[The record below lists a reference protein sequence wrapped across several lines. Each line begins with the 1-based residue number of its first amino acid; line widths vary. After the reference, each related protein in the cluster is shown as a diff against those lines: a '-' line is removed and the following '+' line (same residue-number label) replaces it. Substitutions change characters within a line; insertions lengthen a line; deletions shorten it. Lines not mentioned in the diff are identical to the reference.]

1 MNPKRS
7 PVEILI
13 VEDSPTQALQLQHIL
28 EQQGYQTTIA
38 ANGVQALEAVHRRKP
53 TLVISDVIMPEM
65 DGYELSRRLK
75 SEPGLANIPIILVTT
90 LSDPQDVIRGLECRA
105 DNFILKPYDERYLL
119 GRVQFVLVNRE
130 MRQTEQ
136 PGMGLEIFFNGERH
150 FITADRLQILNLLLS
165 TYEAAMQRNKE
176 LSFAQETLQQTN
188 KELQQLTLE
197 LEDRVLQ
204 RTQQLE
210 LINEALRQSEE
221 QYKGLFDSAFDGVV
235 VQQNRIIRS
244 VNRAYAEMFE
254 YNAEELI
261 GRDILDLTPPEE
273 RDYVRSK
280 IEEDQLVY
288 ETVGVKKD
296 GTQINIEVSANS
308 CMYDGAPAR
317 LAAVR
322 DITERKL
329 LEEQLRQS
337 QKMEAIGQL
346 AGGIA
351 HDFNNLLTSIIGYS
365 ELTMKRLQP
374 EDSLRHNIEEI
385 RKAGDRAASLTRQLL
400 AFSRKQVLQPKVLDL
415 NAIVTDLEKMLRRLI
430 GEDIDLRTVLQPE
443 LASIKAD
450 PGQIEQ
456 VLMNLAVNARDAM
469 PQGGKLTI
477 ETKTVYLDEEYA
489 KHHIAVI
496 PGHYVMLAVSDNG
509 IGIDE
514 QTQARIFEPFFTTK
528 EVGKGTGLGLST
540 VYGIVKQSGGNIWV
554 YSEIGRGTTFRVH
567 LPCVDEGAQRYK
579 RTTETEE
586 DIQGTET
593 ILLAEDEEMV
603 RKLAREVLEM
613 YGYQVLEAVD
623 GDAALL
629 ICEQHK
635 QAIHLLITD
644 VIMPGM
650 SGRGLADRLLQVR
663 PEMKVLYMSGYT
675 DDAIVHQ
682 GVLDEGT
689 NFIQKPFSTNDLA
702 RKVREVLQDHT

>member
-1 MNPKRS
+1 MKPERS

-136 PGMGLEIFFNGERH
+136 PGMGLEIYFNGERH

-165 TYEAAMQRNKE
+165 TYEAAMQQNKE
-176 LSFAQETLQQTN
+176 LCTAQETLQRTN
-188 KELQQLTLE
+188 SELQQLTLE
-197 LEDRVLQ
+197 LEERVLQ

-244 VNRAYAEMFE
+244 VNRAYAEMFG

-280 IEEDQLVY
+280 IAEDQLVY
-288 ETVGVKKD
+288 ETVGAKKD
-296 GTQINIEVSANS
+296 GTRINIEISANS
-308 CMYDGAPAR
+308 CMYDGVPGR

-365 ELTMKRLQP
+365 ELTMKRLKP
-374 EDSLRHNIEEI
+374 KDPLRQNIEEI
-385 RKAGDRAASLTRQLL
+385 KKAGNRAASLTRQLL

-430 GEDIDLRTVLQPE
+430 GEDIDLRTMLEPK
-443 LASIKAD
+443 LGSIKAD

-469 PQGGKLTI
+469 PYGGKLTI
-477 ETKTVYLDEEYA
+477 ETKTVHLDEEYA
-489 KHHIAVI
+489 KRHIAVI

-509 IGIDE
+509 IGMDE

-540 VYGIVKQSGGNIWV
+540 VYGIVKQSGGNVWV
-554 YSEIGRGTTFRVH
+554 YSEIGRGTTFKLY
-567 LPCVDEGAQRYK
+567 LPGVDEGAQQYK
-579 RTTETEE
+579 RTAETEE

-613 YGYQVLEAVD
+613 YGYRVLEAAD
-623 GDAALL
+623 GDEALL

-635 QAIHLLITD
+635 QPIPLLITD

-650 SGRGLADRLLQVR
+650 SGRELSDRLVQLR
-663 PEMKVLYMSGYT
+663 PEMRVLYMSGYT

-689 NFIQKPFSTNDLA
+689 NFIQKPFSTIALA
-702 RKVREVLQDHT
+702 RKVRQVLQDRT